1 MKKKFLAVSMACL
14 LSLAAEAGAAD
25 KIAFID
31 LTQMVEQLPQQQE
44 VVRQLQ
50 AEFNSRASE
59 LQLIERRALEKLKK
73 LERDSAIM
81 KASERMALE
90 KEIAGLR
97 EQFTSK
103 AQHYEQERQQRQ
115 LAAQDKLM
123 QQIRQVA
130 QCLAKQQGY
139 SVVLDASVV
148 IDAGSAKDLTK
159 EVIRILKK

>member
-130 QCLAKQQGY
+130 QRLAKQQGY

>member
-1 MKKKFLAVSMACL
+1 MKNGFLAVSMACL
-14 LSLAAEAGAAD
+14 LSLAAETGAAD

-59 LQLIERRALEKLKK
+59 LQLIERRAVDKLKK

-81 KASERMALE
+81 KASERAALE

-103 AQHYEQERQQRQ
+103 AQRYERERHQRQ
-115 LAAQDKLM
+115 VEAQDRLM
-123 QQIRQVA
+123 QQIRQAA
-130 QCLAKQQGY
+130 QRLAKQQGY
-139 SVVLDASVV
+139 TVVLDASVV

-159 EVIRILKK
+159 EVIGILKK

>member
-1 MKKKFLAVSMACL
+1 MKKRFLAVSMACL
-14 LSLAAEAGAAD
+14 LSIAVETVAAD

-59 LQLIERRALEKLKK
+59 LQLIERRAVEKLKK

-81 KASERMALE
+81 KASERLVLE

-130 QCLAKQQGY
+130 QRLAKQQGY

-159 EVIRILKK
+159 EVIGILKK

>member
-1 MKKKFLAVSMACL
+1 MKNGFLAVSMACL
-14 LSLAAEAGAAD
+14 LSLAAETGAAD

-59 LQLIERRALEKLKK
+59 LQLIERRAVDKLKK

-81 KASERMALE
+81 KASERAALE

-103 AQHYEQERQQRQ
+103 AQRYEQERHQRQ
-115 LAAQDKLM
+115 VEAQDRLM
-123 QQIRQVA
+123 QQIRQAA
-130 QCLAKQQGY
+130 QRLAKQQGY
-139 SVVLDASVV
+139 TVVLDASVV

-159 EVIRILKK
+159 EVIGILKK